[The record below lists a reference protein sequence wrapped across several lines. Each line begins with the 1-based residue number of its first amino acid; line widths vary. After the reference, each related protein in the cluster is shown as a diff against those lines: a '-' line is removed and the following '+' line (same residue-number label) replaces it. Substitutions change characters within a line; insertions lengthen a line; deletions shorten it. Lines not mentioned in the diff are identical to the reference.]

1 MCWKHTLSTNG
12 VLYFAK
18 LSVSLVN
25 TFALDFLPLIS
36 VFAPLLEPGK
46 RTLEVVESE
55 ELSMV

>member
-12 VLYFAK
+12 VLHFTI
-18 LSVSLVN
+18 SISLVN